1 MERVKMTW
9 TIGSN
14 KVSELFL
21 WNCLKNWCGNNGSW
35 RAKRRMVTRKTRQ
48 DETPEVYEE
57 MKGFY
62 RFCLRLDCSCIIL
75 YKNSRHLLSNFINY
89 TFYFVL
95 WDLEVLSSLVWYLL
109 TSEEFFHRWL
119 FKDLFKR
126 VRKSGWSEM
135 TKIHSRFANG
145 LFLRKWLKEQDD

>member
-1 MERVKMTW
+1 MDHEEQKEGW
-9 TIGSN
+9 LH
-14 KVSELFL
+14 E
-21 WNCLKNWCGNNGSW
+21 
-35 RAKRRMVTRKTRQ
+35 RQ

-95 WDLEVLSSLVWYLL
+95 
-109 TSEEFFHRWL
+109 
-119 FKDLFKR
+119 
-126 VRKSGWSEM
+126 
-135 TKIHSRFANG
+135 
-145 LFLRKWLKEQDD
+145 